1 MALKKGVEVKPAKG
15 KLGIL
20 MPGMGAVAT
29 TFIAGVM
36 SIRKGLGKPIGS
48 LTQLGHI
55 RLGKRTDGNS
65 PRIKDYVS
73 LANLDDIVFGG
84 WDIFPENAYEAAVK
98 AGVLESKDLEP
109 IKAELSAVKPMTAV
123 FEQAYVKKLNGPN
136 VKKGSSKMD
145 LAEQLMADIK
155 AFKDK
160 NGCDRLVAVWCGS
173 TEVYRKPTEVHSSL
187 DKFEAGLKSS
197 HDDIAPSQIYAYACL
212 KMGVPYANGAP
223 NLSLDTP
230 ALLELARK
238 QSMPITGKDFKT
250 GQTLMKTILAPGF
263 KARMLGLEGWYSTNI
278 LGNRDGEV
286 LDDPESFKSKEVSKL
301 GVIDSI
307 LQPEKYPDLYG
318 NISHVVRINYYPP
331 RGDAKEGWDN
341 IDIRGWLNYPMQI
354 KVNFLCRDSI
364 LAAPIVLDLA
374 LFMDFAHRASM
385 SGIQEWLSFYWK
397 SPMTP
402 DGLYAE
408 HDLFIQLMKLKNTLR
423 YTKGDDLITHLGAE
437 YYD

>member
-1 MALKKGVEVKPAKG
+1 MALKKGVDVKPAQG

-29 TFIAGVM
+29 TFIAGVQA
-36 SIRKGLGKPIGS
+36 IRRGLGKPIGS

-55 RLGKRTDGNS
+55 RLGKRTDNNS
-65 PRIKDYVS
+65 PAIKDYVS
-73 LANLDDIVFGG
+73 LAKLDDIVFGG
-84 WDIFPENAYEAAVK
+84 WDIFTDNAYQAAVR

-109 IKAELSAVKPMTAV
+109 LKEELEKIQPMTAV

-136 VKKGSSKMD
+136 VKKGTSKMH
-145 LAEQLMADIK
+145 LAEQLMDDIK
-155 AFKDK
+155 AFKAK
-160 NGCDRLVAVWCGS
+160 HGCDRLVAVWCGS
-173 TEVYRKPTEVHSSL
+173 TEVYRKPTEVHASL
-187 DKFEAGLKSS
+187 EKFEAALKAS

-238 QSMPITGKDFKT
+238 QGLPITGKDFKT

-307 LQPEKYPDLYG
+307 LQPDKYPDLYG

-341 IDIRGWLNYPMQI
+341 IDIRGWLGYPMQI

-374 LFMDFAHRASM
+374 LFMDFAHRAGM
-385 SGIQEWLSFYWK
+385 HGVQEWLSFYWK

-402 DGLYAE
+402 DGLYPE

-423 YTKGDDLITHLGAE
+423 FTKGDDLITHLGAE